1 MSFWVPRRRPDSELL
16 DGDGVSS
23 SEAEASLADIEWVH
37 RRLGGRALV
46 RRRLVPLLAALPA
59 GRGEQGAISVLDLG
73 CGSGHV
79 GRDLA
84 AAARDSGVRLRIFG
98 LDRKA
103 SHARLADRG
112 TTVTADALRLPFPDQ
127 SVDVVL
133 STLFLHHFAPA
144 EMTALLTESRRVA
157 AAAVVALDLS
167 RHRLALA
174 AISIVGPLAFRSRL
188 SVLDGKTSVRQAYTA
203 REIASLAEAALPGA
217 RVARISR
224 FVWELVWKRA

>member
-1 MSFWVPRRRPDSELL
+1 MSFWVPERRPDPEFL
-16 DGDGVSS
+16 DSDGVSS

-46 RRRLVPLLAALPA
+46 RRRLLPLLADLPA
-59 GRGEQGAISVLDLG
+59 RQGALSVLDLG

-79 GRDLA
+79 GRDLLA
-84 AAARDSGVRLRIFG
+84 AAVEAGVRLRVLG
-98 LDRKA
+98 LDRKT
-103 SHARLADRG
+103 SHARLVDRG
-112 TTVTADALRLPFPDQ
+112 TAVAADALRLPFPDR

-144 EMTALLTESRRVA
+144 ELAALLAESRRVA

-174 AISIVGPLAFRSRL
+174 AIAVVGPLAFRSRL

-203 REIASLAEAALPGA
+203 GEIAGIAETALPNA
-217 RVARISR
+217 RVERISR

>member
-1 MSFWVPRRRPDSELL
+1 MSFWVPERRPDPELL

-37 RRLGGRALV
+37 RRLGGRTLV
-46 RRRLVPLLAALPA
+46 RRRLVPLLKTMPA
-59 GRGEQGAISVLDLG
+59 RQGALSVLDLG

-79 GRDLA
+79 GRDLLA
-84 AAARDSGVRLRIFG
+84 AAGESGVRLRILG

-103 SHARLADRG
+103 SHMRLVDRG
-112 TTVTADALRLPFPDQ
+112 TAVTADALRLPFRDR

-144 EMTALLTESRRVA
+144 EIAALLAESRRVA

-174 AISIVGPLAFRSRL
+174 AISVVGPLAFRSRL
-188 SVLDGKTSVRQAYTA
+188 SVVDGKTSVRQAYTA
-203 REIASLAEAALPGA
+203 REIASLAETALPGA
-217 RVARISR
+217 RVESVSR

>member
-1 MSFWVPRRRPDSELL
+1 MSFWVPERRPEPELL

-23 SEAEASLADIEWVH
+23 SEAEASLADMEWAH

-46 RRRLVPLLAALPA
+46 RRRLLPLLKALPA
-59 GRGEQGAISVLDLG
+59 RQGALSVLDLG

-79 GRDLA
+79 GRDLLA
-84 AAARDSGVRLRIFG
+84 AAAESGARLRVLG
-98 LDRKA
+98 LDRKT
-103 SHARLADRG
+103 SHARLVDRG
-112 TTVTADALRLPFPDQ
+112 TAVTADALRLPFQDR

-133 STLFLHHFAPA
+133 STLFLHHFTPA
-144 EMTALLTESRRVA
+144 EMTALLSESRRVA
-157 AAAVVALDLS
+157 EAAVVALDLS

-174 AISIVGPLAFRSRL
+174 AIAVVGPLAFRSRL
-188 SVLDGKTSVRQAYTA
+188 SVLDGKISVRQAYTPE
-203 REIASLAEAALPGA
+203 EIAQVAETALPGA